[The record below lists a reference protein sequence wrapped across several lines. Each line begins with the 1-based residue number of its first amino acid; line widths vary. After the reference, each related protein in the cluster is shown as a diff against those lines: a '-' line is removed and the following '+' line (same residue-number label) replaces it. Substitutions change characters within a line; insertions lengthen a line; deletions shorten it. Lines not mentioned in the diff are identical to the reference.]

1 MKKRILC
8 YGDSNTWGYMV
19 TGGRF
24 PEDVRW
30 PMRLQMLLG
39 DGYTVIEEGF
49 NGRTTVFDDPVEG
62 GHKSGLTY
70 LPPCVMS
77 HSPLDLIIIMLGS
90 NDLKKRFGMT
100 AFTIGGGVTALIK
113 AARTYAMN
121 AEGVP
126 PKILIVSPPPVAENI
141 METRHAPIFGE
152 DSIAVS
158 RELPHELR
166 RVSKLMRCE
175 FMDAAPYC
183 EISAVDA
190 VHLTREGHLRLA
202 EAMREKVLSLI

>member
-1 MKKRILC
+1 MAKKR
-8 YGDSNTWGYMV
+8 YGFGGDRYAPSIRW
-19 TGGRF
+19 TG
-24 PEDVRW
+24 
-30 PMRLQMLLG
+30 RLQALLG
-39 DGYTVIEEGF
+39 DKYCIVEEGC
-49 NGRTTVFDDPVEG
+49 NGRTTVFDDPIEG
-62 GHKSGLTY
+62 GHESGLIY

-100 AFTIGGGVTALIK
+100 AFTIGGGLTALVK

-126 PKILIVSPPPVAENI
+126 PKILLIAPPPVRDNI

-152 DSIAVS
+152 ESIEVS
-158 RELPHELR
+158 RQLGPELM
-166 RVSKLMRCE
+166 RVAKLMRCE

-183 EISAVDA
+183 ELSRADA
-190 VHLTREGHLRLA
+190 VHMTREDHLKLA
-202 EAMREKVLSLI
+202 EAVCAKVRSII

>member
-8 YGDSNTWGYMV
+8 FGDSNTWGYMV

-24 PEDVRW
+24 PEEVRW
-30 PMRLQMLLG
+30 PMRLQALLG

-49 NGRTTVFDDPVEG
+49 NGRTTVFDDPIEG
-62 GHKSGLTY
+62 GHKSGLIY

-77 HSPLDLIIIMLGS
+77 HSPLDLIIIMLGT

-100 AFTIGGGVTALIK
+100 GFTIGGGITQLIK

-121 AEGVP
+121 AEGIP
-126 PKILIVSPPPVAENI
+126 PKILIVCPPPVGENV

-152 DSIAVS
+152 DSIEVS
-158 RELPHELR
+158 RQLPYELG
-166 RVSKLMRCE
+166 RVAKLMRCE
-175 FMDAAPYC
+175 FMDAGPYC
-183 EISAVDA
+183 EISKADA
-190 VHLTREGHLRLA
+190 VHMTREDHLKLA
-202 EAMREKVLSLI
+202 QAICDKVTSII